1 MLDET
6 TFRRLQDQLNE
17 AVGRPGRGG
26 VNGLLR
32 RMARMMD
39 RLRRR
44 S

>member
-1 MLDET
+1 MLDDA

-17 AVGRPGRGG
+17 AVGKPRRGAME
-26 VNGLLR
+26 GLLR